1 MSILKKPR
9 QPHDVHPG
17 SRAHQ
22 PQHNQCQHNQR
33 RGSSNDN
40 SGQDV
45 AHEDGACD
53 DKEDW
58 DQECEEDDDEDDD
71 DEDDESEC
79 EIIFE
84 RNVSFN
90 DPLAT
95 DIVTGDPVKPSPLS
109 RLEWTAL
116 KARECLERER
126 EEFGREREAFDEA
139 WLEFED
145 TMSGSRRPE
154 GELDEL
160 EDAEGVGAGEENKED
175 WEEESMSKNRRR
187 HEHIDTPTHECKDA
201 IREGSDAERKTSD
214 TDVENPVLEIT
225 ETVVR
230 LVGQEQKQQQ

>member
-9 QPHDVHPG
+9 QRDDINV
-17 SRAHQ
+17 RQ
-22 PQHNQCQHNQR
+22 RQHNQR
-33 RGSSNDN
+33 PSSNDS

-45 AHEDGACD
+45 AHEDDACD
-53 DKEDW
+53 GEEDW
-58 DQECEEDDDEDDD
+58 DRECEDDDEDEDD
-71 DEDDESEC
+71 DDESEC

-126 EEFGREREAFDEA
+126 HEFGKDREAFDEA

-145 TMSGSRRPE
+145 ARFGSRKPE
-154 GELDEL
+154 EELQGL
-160 EDAEGVGAGEENKED
+160 GDAEGAGADEESKEG
-175 WEEESMSKNRRR
+175 WEEESMSTNRRR
-187 HEHIDTPTHECKDA
+187 YEHIDTPTHERKDA
-201 IREGSDAERKTSD
+201 IYERSNGQRNASD
-214 TDVENPVLEIT
+214 TDVESPVLDIT

-230 LVGQEQKQQQ
+230 LAGQEQKQQRQVQQG

>member
-9 QPHDVHPG
+9 QRYDVKPKPD

-22 PQHNQCQHNQR
+22 RQHNQR
-33 RGSSNDN
+33 HSSHDN
-40 SGQDV
+40 SDQHV
-45 AHEDGACD
+45 AHEDDASD
-53 DKEDW
+53 DDDEDW
-58 DQECEEDDDEDDD
+58 DQECEDDDEDDED
-71 DEDDESEC
+71 DDESEC

-126 EEFGREREAFDEA
+126 EQFGREREAFDEA
-139 WLEFED
+139 WQEFED
-145 TMSGSRRPE
+145 IQSEDRRLEGGSE
-154 GELDEL
+154 ELGDI
-160 EDAEGVGAGEENKED
+160 DGAGPDETNKEG
-175 WEEESMSKNRRR
+175 WEEESMNRNRRR
-187 HEHIDTPTHECKDA
+187 HEHVDILTHGRKDA
-201 IREGSDAERKTSD
+201 ICEGSNGERKASD
-214 TDVENPVLEIT
+214 TDVENLVLEIT

-230 LVGQEQKQQQ
+230 LVG